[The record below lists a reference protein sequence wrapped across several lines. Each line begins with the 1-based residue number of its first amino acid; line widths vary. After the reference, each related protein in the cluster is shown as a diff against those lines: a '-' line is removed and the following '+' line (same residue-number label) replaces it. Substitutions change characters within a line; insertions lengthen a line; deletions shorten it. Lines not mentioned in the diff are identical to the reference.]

1 MTAGAPPPAG
11 TGERR
16 LHAVV
21 SGRVQGVGF
30 RASAQQVAQR
40 LGLAGWVRNLA
51 DGRVELEAEGPAPIL
66 DQLLAWLRKG
76 PSLSRVDGVEVDWP
90 PDDAG
95 QRQPLA
101 RPFQVRRDGW

>member
-1 MTAGAPPPAG
+1 VTGAGRPADTG
-11 TGERR
+11 TRR

-51 DGRVELEAEGPAPIL
+51 DGRVELHAEGPATAL
-66 DQLLAWLRKG
+66 DQLLDWLRQG
-76 PSLSRVDGVEVDWP
+76 PSLSRVDGVDVDWP
-90 PDDAG
+90 SPDAAD
-95 QRQPLA
+95 QPPLA

>member
-1 MTAGAPPPAG
+1 VNQ
-11 TGERR
+11 RR

-51 DGRVELEAEGPAPIL
+51 DGRVELEAEGPPVVL

-90 PDDAG
+90 DG
-95 QRQPLA
+95 GGLEPLA
-101 RPFQVRRDGW
+101 HPFQVRRDGW

>member
-1 MTAGAPPPAG
+1 MTADPPPPAAG
-11 TGERR
+11 SATRR

-51 DGRVELEAEGPAPIL
+51 DGRVELEAEGPPAIL

-76 PSLSRVDGVEVDWP
+76 PSMSHVDSVDVHWP
-90 PDDAG
+90 AAEG
-95 QRQPLA
+95 APLA

>member
-1 MTAGAPPPAG
+1 V
-11 TGERR
+11 RR

-51 DGRVELEAEGPAPIL
+51 DGRVELEAEGPPEIL

-76 PSLSRVDGVEVDWP
+76 PSLGRVDSVEADWP
-90 PDDAG
+90 ATDAG
-95 QRQPLA
+95 PLEPLA